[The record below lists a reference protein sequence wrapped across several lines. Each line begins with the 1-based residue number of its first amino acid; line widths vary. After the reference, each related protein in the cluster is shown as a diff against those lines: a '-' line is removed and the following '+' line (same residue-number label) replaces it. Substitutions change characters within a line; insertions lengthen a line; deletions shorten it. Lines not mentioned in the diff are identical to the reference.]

1 MKAIIFNAR
10 AGRLAGAIL
19 FAWATTA
26 LAGAADY
33 EFQAVQTEI
42 KQGAGSIVSVR
53 LIDKRTGNAVP
64 DAVIF
69 ATRMD
74 MAPDGMETMTTIV
87 EPSASAEP
95 GVYDF
100 TTNLSMEGGW
110 RFQLAAKVQGEAET
124 VTGELILK
132 AVP

>member
-1 MKAIIFNAR
+1 MKTITFNAR
-10 AGRLAGAIL
+10 AGRLVGAIL
-19 FAWATTA
+19 FGWATA
-26 LAGAADY
+26 AFAGAAHY
-33 EFQAVQTEI
+33 EFQAVQTDI
-42 KQGAGSIVSVR
+42 KKGAGSIVSVR

-74 MAPDGMETMTTIV
+74 MAPDGMETMTTTV
-87 EPSASAEP
+87 EPSDPVEP
-95 GVYDF
+95 GVYTF

-132 AVP
+132 ALP

>member
-1 MKAIIFNAR
+1 MINIFFDAR
-10 AGRLAGAIL
+10 ARCLASAILLGCGSSAFAGAQ
-19 FAWATTA
+19 
-26 LAGAADY
+26 DY
-33 EFQAVQTEI
+33 EFQAVHTEI
-42 KQGAGSIVSVR
+42 KQGAGSTVSVR

-74 MAPDGMETMTTIV
+74 MTPDGMETMTTTV
-87 EPSASAEP
+87 EPSASVEP
-95 GVYDF
+95 GVYTF